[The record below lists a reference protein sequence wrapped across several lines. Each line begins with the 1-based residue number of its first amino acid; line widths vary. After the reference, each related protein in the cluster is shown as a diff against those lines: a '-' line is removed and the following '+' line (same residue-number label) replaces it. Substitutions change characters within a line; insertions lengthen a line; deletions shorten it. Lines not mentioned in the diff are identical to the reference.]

1 MSTDVEQL
9 QVEHVACEMCLKEV
23 PKSEATVPE
32 ATDYVAYFCGL
43 ECYERWK
50 NQGSKADD
58 QDSRPSGA

>member
-1 MSTDVEQL
+1 MSADVEQL
-9 QVEHVACEMCLKEV
+9 QVEHVACEMCLREV

>member
-1 MSTDVEQL
+1 MSADVEQL